1 MTCRRSILTQGQEE
15 MAPRPREPFAR
26 KVFKGVLFL
35 ELAAVF
41 GVYGLFHAM
50 NSSRDFRSK
59 MDRRLPSVLEAY
71 YKSNE
76 WAGVYGIRET
86 DREAWSAKKE

>member
-1 MTCRRSILTQGQEE
+1 

-50 NSSRDFRSK
+50 NSSRGK
-59 MDRRLPSVLEAY
+59 
-71 YKSNE
+71 
-76 WAGVYGIRET
+76 GIFCEIDWNRPF
-86 DREAWSAKKE
+86 

>member
-1 MTCRRSILTQGQEE
+1 MNKKDFQHKDKK
-15 MAPRPREPFAR
+15 MAPKTREPFAR
-26 KVFKGVLFL
+26 KIFKGVLFL

-50 NSSRDFRSK
+50 NSSRDFRGT
-59 MDRRLPSVLEAY
+59 MNRRFPSVLDLY

-76 WAGVYGIRET
+76 WAGIYGLRET
-86 DREAWSAKKE
+86 DQEAWSAKKE